1 MSAVQTA
8 PRAGA
13 PRVSSRIAAVEV
25 FAVPVPFKHRFVLG
39 SGSVGSAHQD
49 GDVLFVRITADDGQ
63 VGWGEQRALPSWSH
77 ETIETMAVIVRR
89 YLTPLLIGTD
99 PTQVE
104 AFHRRASALL
114 SPSVSSGFPF
124 ARAAVDIALH
134 DLAGRVLGLPVHALL
149 GGATRTEL
157 PLCSAIGV
165 DPLDVIRDR
174 VLESGAMHAFK
185 VKISGD
191 IDADAAAVRTV
202 ADHAGGKP
210 IWLDANQSYRPSAV
224 RQLLERIA
232 DVPHLYCLE
241 QPVPSVDWGGMRR
254 VREMVDL
261 PIAIDEGSFS
271 SADLARSA
279 TLDLADLVVVKVCK
293 SGGLRAAQRTVA
305 VAEAHGLEVLASGLT
320 DCGIGFA
327 AALHLFSL
335 VDLALPAELN
345 GPELLAELFV
355 DGLQITDGV
364 AQVPNGPG
372 LGIEVDEDRIRALAR
387 PLNYGEQD

>member
-1 MSAVQTA
+1 MPTA
-8 PRAGA
+8 SRTQHG
-13 PRVSSRIAAVEV
+13 VVSRIDAVEV

-39 SGSVGSAHQD
+39 SGSVGSAHEH
-49 GDVLFVRITADDGQ
+49 GDVLFVKLTATDGH

-77 ETIETMAVIVRR
+77 ETVETMAVIIRR
-89 YLTPLLIGTD
+89 YLAPLLIGTD
-99 PTQVE
+99 PTRVE
-104 AFHRRASALL
+104 SFHRRASAVL
-114 SPSVSSGFPF
+114 SPSVSSAFPF
-124 ARAAVDIALH
+124 AKAAVDIALH
-134 DLAGRVLGLPVHALL
+134 DLAGRVLGVPVHALL

-165 DPLDVIRDR
+165 DPLDVVRRR
-174 VLESGAMHAFK
+174 VLESSELHAYK

-191 IDADAAAVRTV
+191 VSADAAAVHTV
-202 ADHAGGKP
+202 AAHAQGKP
-210 IWLDANQSYRPSAV
+210 IWLDANQSYRPAAV
-224 RQLLERIA
+224 HQLLGQLE
-232 DVPHLYCLE
+232 DVPNLYCLE

-254 VREMVDL
+254 VRSKTDL
-261 PIAIDEGSFS
+261 PIAIDEGNFS
-271 SADLARSA
+271 SADLARNI
-279 TLDLADLVVVKVCK
+279 TLDMADLVVVKVCK
-293 SGGLRAAQRTVA
+293 AGGLRAALRTVA

-364 AQVPNGPG
+364 ARVPDGPG
-372 LGIEVDEDRIRALAR
+372 LGVDVDEDQIRALAR